1 MASPGLSELATTTIQ
16 NYTRKLADNMSINTA
31 LLFRL
36 REKGNKKLVYGG
48 RSILQELDYAN
59 NATFMYYDGYEQLN
73 VSASDVFTAAEY
85 EAKQASVSVVISGRE
100 KRQNMGKEQMIDL
113 LSGRIKNAERTMINN
128 LSTGVY
134 SDGTGSSGKQIG
146 GLQLL
151 VADTPTNTVGGI
163 SGNTYTFWRNISYD
177 ATTDGGSAVTAGNI
191 QRYMNAVY
199 VQLVRN
205 RDKPDLIVAD
215 NNYWRAYLESLQAI
229 QRITND
235 KMAQAG
241 FENLKY
247 MSADVVLDG
256 GVSGSCP
263 TNHMYF
269 LNTNYIFYRP
279 YAEADM
285 VVEEEIRP
293 TNQDAIVKP
302 ILWMGNMT
310 VSNRRLQGVLKD

>member
-1 MASPGLSELATTTIQ
+1 MASPGLSELATATIQ
-16 NYTRKLADNMSINTA
+16 NYTRKLADNMSNNTA

-36 REKGNKKLVYGG
+36 REKGNKKLVPGG

-59 NATFMYYDGYEQLN
+59 NATFMYYDGYELLN
-73 VSASDVFTAAEY
+73 VSSSDVLTAAEF

-100 KRQNMGKEQMIDL
+100 KRQNMGREQMIDL
-113 LSGRIKNAERTMINN
+113 LASRIKNADRTMINN
-128 LSTGVY
+128 LSTGIY

-163 SGNTYTFWRNISYD
+163 SGSTYPFWRNVSFS
-177 ATTDGGSAVTAGNI
+177 AVTDGGSAVTAGNI
-191 QRYMNAVY
+191 QRYMNKVW

-205 RDKPDLIVAD
+205 RDKTDLIVAD
-215 NNYWRAYLESLQAI
+215 NNYWTAYLESLQAI
-229 QRITND
+229 QRVENP
-235 KMAQAG
+235 KLAAAG

-247 MSADVVLDG
+247 MGADVVLDG
-256 GVSGSCP
+256 GFSGGCP

-269 LNTNYIFYRP
+269 LNTEYIFYRP
-279 YAEADM
+279 YSGADM
-285 VVEEEIRP
+285 VVEDEIRP

-310 VSNRRLQGVLKD
+310 VSNRRLQGVLKA